1 MKINLDFNR
10 IRRWPGMIVDMV
22 IHVLE
27 RAVTLSAVL
36 LMGYILIGLIMLHVP
51 GLPVLWR
58 PPRKNPDM
66 LLFAA
71 AACLFVLR
79 RKR

>member
-1 MKINLDFNR
+1 MKITLSYNK
-10 IRRWPGMIVDMV
+10 IKHWPDRFVSAI

-27 RAVTLSAVL
+27 RVVTFSAIV
-36 LMGYILIGLIMLHVP
+36 LMGYILLGLIMLYVP

-58 PPRKNPDM
+58 PPKRNPDM

-71 AACLFVLR
+71 AACLYVLR
-79 RKR
+79 RK